1 MIDNNK
7 QKERLINLRAQLRH
21 AMDFEN
27 AHETWSDIMIKLLN
41 TAHNISIKANQEVT
55 RLQSQLDKAIGTLE
69 TADILSDM
77 IVNTLDAHNRQ
88 EEARKAS
95 EELKKQGLDGPS
107 AGDLE
112 VEQREKE
119 AEEIAKREEGITQ
132 EEKPSLKPTT
142 KKVPEEVKK
151 AVKQRKSVGSKN
163 TVRRRRK

>member
-55 RLQSQLDKAIGTLE
+55 RLQSQLDKALGTLE

-88 EEARKAS
+88 EEARKAA

-107 AGDLE
+107 VGDLE

-119 AEEIAKREEGITQ
+119 AEEIAKQETAQ
-132 EEKPSLKPTT
+132 KEEKENLPPQTVT

-151 AVKQRKSVGSKN
+151 AVKQRRPIKN

>member
-55 RLQSQLDKAIGTLE
+55 RLQSQLDKALGTLE

-88 EEARKAS
+88 EEARKAA
-95 EELKKQGLDGPS
+95 EELKEKGLDGPS

-119 AEEIAKREEGITQ
+119 AEEIAKQETAQ
-132 EEKPSLKPTT
+132 KEEKENPPPQTVT

-151 AVKQRKSVGSKN
+151 AVKQRRQIKN